1 MGVIGAYLTTER
13 KDESYHDKSE
23 RILHF
28 NEFTIPLTK
37 EELKSQASRCMDCG
51 VPFCHSGCPLGN
63 VIPDF
68 NDAVANEDWEKAA
81 RYLFATN
88 SFPEFTGRVCPAPC
102 ESSCVLS
109 INRDAVS
116 IKQIEK
122 RIVETAYEKGWV
134 SSFDD
139 TDADAT
145 EYKVAVIGA
154 GPAGLAAA
162 DRLASLGHDVTVYEK
177 DKYVGG
183 LLRYGIPDFKLEK
196 KVIERRVEIMKE
208 AGIEF
213 ITSTEVGKDVKLHDL
228 DLSYD
233 AVLFTIGAQIPRD
246 LPIEGRELDGVH
258 FAMEYLRESNQLESG
273 EISELTI
280 SAKDKK
286 VLVIGGG
293 DTGSDC
299 LGTAIRQGA
308 SKVTQIDIVPKPLND
323 REETNPWPEYP
334 MTLKTSTS
342 QKEGGDRAWN
352 IQTTKFIGNGKLEAV
367 EMQEVKWFSKDGKKS
382 FEAVEGSLKTEEYDL
397 VFLAAGFLS
406 PIIDGIIADSSV
418 ELTDR
423 NNISADQKTY
433 MTSRNKFFAAGDARR
448 GQSLVV
454 WALSEG
460 RDAAVAINKYLI
472 NK

>member
-13 KDESYHDKSE
+13 KDESYQDKVS
-23 RILHF
+23 RIQNF
-28 NEFTIPLTK
+28 SEFTIPLSK
-37 EELKSQASRCMDCG
+37 EELKEQASRCMDCG

-68 NDAVANEDWEKAA
+68 NDAVANEDWETAA
-81 RYLFATN
+81 SYLFDTN

-102 ESSCVLS
+102 ESACVLS

-122 RIVETAYEKGWV
+122 RIVETAYENGWV
-134 SSFDD
+134 KPADD
-139 TDADAT
+139 IEASGYSIAI
-145 EYKVAVIGA
+145 IGG
-154 GPAGLAAA
+154 GPAGLSAA
-162 DRLASLGHDVTVYEK
+162 DRLSSLGHSVTVFEK
-177 DKYVGG
+177 DKFVGG

-208 AGIEF
+208 SGVEF
-213 ITSTEVGKDVKLHDL
+213 ITSTEVGKDVKLADL
-228 DLSYD
+228 DNSYD

-246 LPIEGRELDGVH
+246 LPIEGRELKGVH

-273 EISELTI
+273 EIKELTI
-280 SAKDKK
+280 NAKGKK

-308 SKVTQIDIVPKPLND
+308 SKVTQIDIVPMPPEQ
-323 REETNPWPEYP
+323 RIETNPWPEYAF
-334 MTLKTSTS
+334 TLKTSSS
-342 QKEGGDRAWN
+342 QQEGGERAWN
-352 IQTTKFIGNGKLEAV
+352 IQTTKFIGKDKLEAV
-367 EMQEVKWFSKDGKKS
+367 EMQEVKWITKDGKRT
-382 FEAVEGSLKTEEYDL
+382 FEAIEGTSKVEQYDL

-406 PIIDGIIADSSV
+406 PAIEGIVTDSNV

-423 NNISADQKTY
+423 NNISANQETY
-433 MTSRNKFFAAGDARR
+433 KTSREKFFAAGDARR

-460 RDAAVAINKYLI
+460 RDAAIAIDKYLR
-472 NK
+472 KK

>member
-1 MGVIGAYLTTER
+1 MGIIGAYLTTER
-13 KDESYHDKSE
+13 KDESYQDKE
-23 RILHF
+23 VRIQNF
-28 NEFTIPLTK
+28 REFTIPLSK
-37 EELKSQASRCMDCG
+37 EELQEQASRCMDCG

-68 NDAVANEDWEKAA
+68 NDAVAHEDWETAA
-81 RYLFATN
+81 RYLFDTN

-122 RIVETAYEKGWV
+122 RIVETAYENGWV
-134 SSFDD
+134 KPYEEV
-139 TDADAT
+139 DASG
-145 EYKVAVIGA
+145 YNVAVIGG

-162 DRLASLGHDVTVYEK
+162 DRLSSLGHNVTVYEK
-177 DKYVGG
+177 DKFVGG

-196 KVIERRVEIMKE
+196 SVIERRVKVMKD
-208 AGIEF
+208 AGVEF
-213 ITSTEVGKDVKLHDL
+213 ITSTEVGKDVRLSDL
-228 DLSYD
+228 DNSFD
-233 AVLFTIGAQIPRD
+233 AVLFTIGSQVPRD
-246 LPIEGRELDGVH
+246 LPIEGRDLEGVY
-258 FAMEYLRESNQLESG
+258 FAMEYLRQSNQLQSG

-280 SAKDKK
+280 NAKDKK

-308 SKVTQIDIVPKPLND
+308 SKVSQIDIMPKPPEK
-323 REETNPWPEYP
+323 RIPTNPWPEYP
-334 MTLKTSTS
+334 FTLKTSTS
-342 QKEGGDRAWN
+342 QKEGGERAWN
-352 IQTTKFIGNGKLEAV
+352 IQTTKFIGKDKLEAV
-367 EMQEVKWFSKDGKKS
+367 EMQDVKWITKDGRRT
-382 FEAVEGSLKTEEYDL
+382 FEPVEGTLRVEEYDL
-397 VFLAAGFLS
+397 VFIAAGFLS
-406 PIIDGIIADSSV
+406 PIIDGIVADSNV

-423 NNISADQKTY
+423 NNISATQKDY
-433 MTSRNKFFAAGDARR
+433 KTSREKFFAAGDARR

-460 RDAAVAINKYLI
+460 RDAAIAIDKYLR
-472 NK
+472 KK

>member
-13 KDESYHDKSE
+13 KDESYQDKLS
-23 RILHF
+23 RIQNF
-28 NEFTIPLTK
+28 KEFTIPLSK
-37 EELKSQASRCMDCG
+37 DELKEQASRCMDCG

-68 NDAVANEDWEKAA
+68 NDAVAHEDWETAA
-81 RYLFATN
+81 QYLFDTN

-122 RIVETAYEKGWV
+122 RIVETAYENGWV
-134 SSFDD
+134 KPVDEV
-139 TDADAT
+139 DASGY
-145 EYKVAVIGA
+145 EVAVIGG

-162 DRLASLGHDVTVYEK
+162 DRLTSLGHSVTVYEK
-177 DKYVGG
+177 DKFVGG

-196 KVIERRVEIMKE
+196 TVIERRVEVMKE
-208 AGIEF
+208 AGVQF
-213 ITSTEVGKDVKLHDL
+213 ITSTEVGKDVKLSAIDN
-228 DLSYD
+228 SYD
-233 AVLFTIGAQIPRD
+233 AVLFTIGAQVPRD
-246 LPIEGRELDGVH
+246 LPIEGRQLKGVY
-258 FAMEYLRESNQLESG
+258 FAMEYLRESNQFVSG
-273 EISELTI
+273 EIKEQTI
-280 SAKDKK
+280 NAKDKK

-308 SKVTQIDIVPKPLND
+308 SKVSQIDIMPKPSD
-323 REETNPWPEYP
+323 TRIDTNPWPEYP
-334 MTLKTSTS
+334 FTLKTSTS

-352 IQTTKFIGNGKLEAV
+352 IQTTKFIGNDKLEAV
-367 EMQEVKWFSKDGKKS
+367 EMQDVKWITKDGRKT
-382 FEAVEGSLKTEEYDL
+382 FEAVEGTSRIEEYDL

-406 PIIDGIIADSSV
+406 PIVEGIVEDSSV

-423 NNISADQKTY
+423 NNISATQKDY
-433 MTSRNKFFAAGDARR
+433 KTSREKFFAAGDARR

-460 RDAAVAINKYLI
+460 RDAAISIDKYLR
-472 NK
+472 KK

>member
-13 KDESYHDKSE
+13 KDEPYQDKVN
-23 RILHF
+23 RIQNF
-28 NEFTIPLTK
+28 SEFTIPLSK
-37 EELKSQASRCMDCG
+37 EELKEQATRCMDCG

-68 NDAVANEDWEKAA
+68 NDAVAREDWETAA
-81 RYLFATN
+81 QYLFDTN

-102 ESSCVLS
+102 ESACVLS

-122 RIVETAYEKGWV
+122 RIVETAYENGWV
-134 SSFDD
+134 KP
-139 TDADAT
+139 ADEVEDS
-145 EYKVAVIGA
+145 EYNVAVIGG

-162 DRLASLGHDVTVYEK
+162 DRLSSLGHTVTVYEK
-177 DKYVGG
+177 DKFVGG

-196 KVIERRVEIMKE
+196 KVIERRVEVMKE
-208 AGIEF
+208 AGIQF
-213 ITSTEVGKDVKLHDL
+213 ITSTEVGKDVKLSDL
-228 DLSYD
+228 DNSYD
-233 AVLFTIGAQIPRD
+233 AVLFTIGAQVPRD
-246 LPIEGRELDGVH
+246 LPIEGRDLDGVY

-273 EISELTI
+273 EIKKLTI
-280 SAKDKK
+280 NAKDKK

-308 SKVTQIDIVPKPLND
+308 SKVTQIDIVPKPAIE
-323 REETNPWPEYP
+323 REATNPWPEYAF
-334 MTLKTSTS
+334 TLKTSTS

-367 EMQEVKWFSKDGKKS
+367 EMQEVKWLTKNGRRT
-382 FEAVEGSLKTEEYDL
+382 FEAIEGTVRIEEYDL

-406 PIIDGIIADSSV
+406 PVVDGIVADSSV

-423 NNISADQKTY
+423 SNISADDKTY
-433 MTSRNKFFAAGDARR
+433 KTSREKFFAAGDARR

-460 RDAAVAINKYLI
+460 RDAAISIDKYLR
-472 NK
+472 KK

>member
-13 KDESYHDKSE
+13 KDESYQDKSE

-28 NEFTIPLTK
+28 NEFTISLKK
-37 EELKSQASRCMDCG
+37 EELEKQASRCMDCG

-68 NDAVANEDWEKAA
+68 NDAVADQDWEKAA

-102 ESSCVLS
+102 ESSCVLN
-109 INRDAVS
+109 INQDAVS

-122 RIVETAYEKGWV
+122 RIIETAFEKGWV
-134 SSFDD
+134 KA
-139 TDADAT
+139 TYAKPT
-145 EYKVAVIGA
+145 EYKVAVIGS

-162 DRLASLGHDVTVYEK
+162 DRLASFGHDVTVYEK

-196 KVIERRVEIMKE
+196 SIIERRVEVMKE
-208 AGIEF
+208 SGIDF
-213 ITSTEVGKDVKLHDL
+213 ISSTEVGKDIKLHEL
-228 DLSYD
+228 DNSYD
-233 AVLFTIGAQIPRD
+233 AVLFAIGAQKPRD
-246 LPIEGRELDGVH
+246 LPIEGRNLKGVH
-258 FAMEYLRESNQLESG
+258 FAMEYLRQSNQVISG
-273 EISELTI
+273 ESTKLNID
-280 SAKDKK
+280 AKGKK

-308 SKVTQIDIVPKPLND
+308 EKVTQIDIVPKPANKRVD
-323 REETNPWPEYP
+323 QNPWPEYP
-334 MTLKTSTS
+334 LTIKTSTS
-342 QKEGGDRAWN
+342 QKEGGDRKWN
-352 IQTTKFIGNGKLEAV
+352 IQTTKFIGTDKLEAV
-367 EMQEVKWFSKDGKKS
+367 EMQEVKWLIKDGKKT
-382 FEAVEGSLKTEEYDL
+382 FEAVEGSLITEKYDL

-406 PIIDGIIADSSV
+406 PIAEGIVNDSNL
-418 ELTDR
+418 ELTERD
-423 NNISADQKTY
+423 NIKANQKDY
-433 MTSRNKFFAAGDARR
+433 KTSRTKYFVAGDARR

-454 WALSEG
+454 WALAEG
-460 RDAAVAINKYLI
+460 KGAASAIDAFLI
-472 NK
+472 EK